1 MVPKRVEDRLV
12 RAVAKFKT
20 VLQIAKDRDV
30 NEADTVSVIMDMLAE
45 VFGYDKYLEVTRE
58 FAIRGTFC
66 DLAIKMDGKVEFLIE
81 AKAIGLEL
89 KDNHLRQAI
98 DYGANNGVSWIVLTN
113 GIVWKAYK
121 IRFEKPI
128 NYDLVCEFNFA
139 DMNPKDEE
147 QLEKLFIMCKE
158 GLSKDAREEYLEKVQ
173 VVNRFMIGGIIL
185 GDEVVSTIRRE
196 LRKVSDGILVTPEE
210 ILKVLTAEVLKRDV
224 LDGDDASK
232 AQARIR
238 RFYGKAARK
247 AKGEES
253 APALSDTQKAKEDVS
268 FSDKLLKQDESKS
281 GDN

>member
-1 MVPKRVEDRLV
+1 MVPKRVADRLV

-139 DMNPKDEE
+139 DMNPRDEE
-147 QLEKLFIMCKE
+147 QLEKLFIMCNE

-185 GDEVVSTIRRE
+185 GDEVVNVIRRE

-210 ILKVLTAEVLKRDV
+210 IQKVLTTEVLKRDV
-224 LDGDDASK
+224 LEGEDASK

-238 RFYGKAARK
+238 RFYNKT
-247 AKGEES
+247 AKKTKDEQS
-253 APALSDTQKAKEDVS
+253 TPAPSDTRKTKEDVS
-268 FSDKLLKQDESKS
+268 VSDRLSAPVEEKKVAD
-281 GDN
+281 

>member
-1 MVPKRVEDRLV
+1 MVPKRVADRLV
-12 RAVAKFKT
+12 RAVAKVKT

-139 DMNPKDEE
+139 DMNPRDEE
-147 QLEKLFIMCKE
+147 QLEKLFIMCNE

-185 GDEVVSTIRRE
+185 GDEVVNVIRRE

-210 ILKVLTAEVLKRDV
+210 IQKVLTTEVLKRDV
-224 LDGDDASK
+224 LEGEDASK

-238 RFYGKAARK
+238 RFYNKT
-247 AKGEES
+247 AKKTKDEQS
-253 APALSDTQKAKEDVS
+253 TPAPSDTRKTKEDVS
-268 FSDKLLKQDESKS
+268 VSDRLSAPVEEKKVAD
-281 GDN
+281 

>member
-1 MVPKRVEDRLV
+1 MVPKRVADRLV
-12 RAVAKFKT
+12 PAVAKFKT

-30 NEADTVSVIMDMLAE
+30 NEADTVSVIIDMLAE
-45 VFGYDKYLEVTRE
+45 IFGYDKYLEVTRE

-66 DLAIKMDGKVEFLIE
+66 DLAIKMDSKVEFLIE

-113 GIVWKAYK
+113 GIIWRAYK

-139 DMNPKDEE
+139 DLNPKDDE
-147 QLEKLFIMCKE
+147 QLEKLFIICKE

-173 VVNRFMIGGIIL
+173 VVNRFIIGGIIC
-185 GDEVVSTIRRE
+185 GDEVVNVIRRE
-196 LRKVSDGILVTPEE
+196 LRKVSDGILVTPDE
-210 ILKVLTAEVLKRDV
+210 ILKVLTTEVLKRDV
-224 LDGDDASK
+224 LEGEDASK

-238 RFYGKAARK
+238 RFYSKTARK
-247 AKGEES
+247 AKDAGSAS
-253 APALSDTQKAKEDVS
+253 APPDTQGVKENVS
-268 FSDKLLKQDESKS
+268 FSDQLLEQEGQKTD
-281 GDN
+281 GN

>member
-1 MVPKRVEDRLV
+1 MVPKRVADRLV

-45 VFGYDKYLEVTRE
+45 IFGYDKYLEVTRE

-113 GIVWKAYK
+113 GIVWRAYK

-185 GDEVVSTIRRE
+185 GDEVVNTIRRE
-196 LRKVSDGILVTPEE
+196 LRKVSDGILVTPDEV
-210 ILKVLTAEVLKRDV
+210 LKVLAAEVLKRDV
-224 LDGDDASK
+224 LEGEDASK
-232 AQARIR
+232 AQSRIR

-253 APALSDTQKAKEDVS
+253 APAPSDTQKAKEDVS
-268 FSDKLLKQDESKS
+268 FSDKLLKQDESKAE
-281 GDN
+281 DK

>member
-1 MVPKRVEDRLV
+1 MVPKRVADRLV

-66 DLAIKMDGKVEFLIE
+66 DLAIKIDSKVEFLIE

-113 GIVWKAYK
+113 GIAWKAYK

-139 DMNPKDEE
+139 DLNPKDEE
-147 QLEKLFIMCKE
+147 QLEKLFIICKE

-173 VVNRFMIGGIIL
+173 VVNRFVLGGIIL
-185 GDEVVSTIRRE
+185 GEEVVNVIRRE
-196 LRKVSDGILVTPEE
+196 LRKLSDGILVAPEE
-210 ILKVLTAEVLKRDV
+210 ITKVLAAEVIKRDV
-224 LDGDDASK
+224 LEGEEAAR

-238 RFYGKAARK
+238 RFYGKTARK
-247 AKGEES
+247 AKDAETPDK
-253 APALSDTQKAKEDVS
+253 PAATLPTSQDVS
-268 FSDKLLKQDESKS
+268 FSDRLLEQEQANPKDE
-281 GDN
+281 

>member
-185 GDEVVSTIRRE
+185 GDEVVNTIRRE
-196 LRKVSDGILVTPEE
+196 LRKVSDGILVTPDE
-210 ILKVLTAEVLKRDV
+210 IMKVLTAEVLKRDV

-238 RFYGKAARK
+238 RFYGKVARK

-253 APALSDTQKAKEDVS
+253 APALSDTQKVKEDVS
-268 FSDKLLKQDESKS
+268 FSDNLLKQEES
-281 GDN
+281 

>member
-1 MVPKRVEDRLV
+1 MVPKRVADRLV
-12 RAVAKFKT
+12 RAVSKFKT

-139 DMNPKDEE
+139 DLNTKDDE

-158 GLSKDAREEYLEKVQ
+158 GLAKDAREEYLEKVQ
-173 VVNRFMIGGIIL
+173 VVNRFVLGGIIL
-185 GDEVVSTIRRE
+185 GEEVVNVIRRE
-196 LRKVSDGILVTPEE
+196 LRKLSDGILVSPEE
-210 ILKVLTAEVLKRDV
+210 ITKVLAAEVIKRDV
-224 LDGDDASK
+224 LEGEDAVK
-232 AQARIR
+232 AQSRIR
-238 RFYGKAARK
+238 RFYGKTARK

-253 APALSDTQKAKEDVS
+253 APALSDTQKTKEDVS
-268 FSDKLLKQDESKS
+268 FSDKLLKQDESKG